1 MVAVCVNEV
10 EIRTVTEPERQSQA
24 DQNAPDIPTSGK
36 TMLEFGEFLKSLPD
50 LGEDAEA
57 FARDIEE
64 ARNSYLPET
73 DPWEE

>member
-1 MVAVCVNEV
+1 MV
-10 EIRTVTEPERQSQA
+10 EPERQSKA
-24 DQNAPDIPTSGK
+24 VPTSPDNPSSGM
-36 TMLEFGEFLKSLPD
+36 TMVEFGEFLKSLPD

>member
-1 MVAVCVNEV
+1 M
-10 EIRTVTEPERQSQA
+10 
-24 DQNAPDIPTSGK
+24 
-36 TMLEFGEFLKSLPD
+36 TMLEFGEFLMSLPD

-57 FARDIEE
+57 FALDIEE

>member
-1 MVAVCVNEV
+1 MAAYVNKV
-10 EIRTVTEPERQSQA
+10 EFRTVAEPERQSQA
-24 DQNAPDIPTSGK
+24 DQNAPDNSTSGM
-36 TMLEFGEFLKSLPD
+36 TMMEFGEFLKSLPD

-64 ARNSYLPET
+64 ARSSYLPET

>member
-1 MVAVCVNEV
+1 MAVCVNEV
-10 EIRTVTEPERQSQA
+10 EIRTVAEPERQSQV
-24 DQNAPDIPTSGK
+24 DQNAPDNPMSGM
-36 TMLEFGEFLKSLPD
+36 TMLEFGEFLNSLPD

-64 ARNSYLPET
+64 ARNLYLPET

>member
-1 MVAVCVNEV
+1 VA
-10 EIRTVTEPERQSQA
+10 EPERQSQA
-24 DQNAPDIPTSGK
+24 DQNPPGNPTSGM
-36 TMLEFGEFLKSLPD
+36 TMLEFGEFLMSLPD

-57 FARDIEE
+57 FALDIEE